1 MMRELLEKIRKLNQL
16 IQKQAAVALDFDD
29 MAKVVAQNVEANT
42 YIISQKGRLL
52 GYALDKAKIC
62 DIMIELL
69 NTGRV
74 FPQAYNDELNAAEE
88 TKVNIPRNGI
98 CAFRPGHVCHMGNK
112 YTTIV
117 PIIGG
122 GERLGTMVLSK
133 LSEFYD
139 EDLILA
145 EYCATVVG
153 IEIIRSKA
161 EQAESTARQRDAVT
175 VAMHALSYS
184 EMEAVEQIF
193 QELEEGE
200 GLLVASKI
208 AKQVGI
214 TRSVIVNA
222 LRKLE
227 SAGVIEV
234 RSLGMKGTHIKVMN
248 DYLMDELK
256 KLRQK

>member
-1 MMRELLEKIRKLNQL
+1 MRELLVKMRKLNQL
-16 IQKQAAVALDFDD
+16 IQRQAAETLDFDD
-29 MAKVVAQNVEANT
+29 VAKVIAHNIGANI
-42 YIISQKGRLL
+42 YIISQDGHLL
-52 GYALDKAKIC
+52 GYSLDKVKIC

-69 NTGRV
+69 NEGRV
-74 FPQAYNDELNAAEE
+74 FPQVYNEELNEAEE
-88 TKVNIPRNGI
+88 TQVNIPRNGK
-98 CAFRPGHVCHMGNK
+98 CAFRPGHLCHMGNK
-112 YTTIV
+112 FTTII
-117 PIIGG
+117 PIIGS

-133 LSEFYD
+133 LSEFHD
-139 EDLILA
+139 ADLILA

-153 IEIIRSKA
+153 IEIVRAQA